1 MWSAC
6 IIFSFFLGGNNV
18 ILGSNARLP
27 TNNEALQLFSLANVD
42 SVTQTNESQ
51 AHIEDGE
58 TQIMI
63 NKIYVTLWSE
73 GRKNQWYLGY
83 CVNCNDDGTFT
94 MDHMHRV
101 KKTCNVQWKYPDVPD
116 TCNVKVDQILTI
128 RPAGNWD
135 SDIFSLCNADHIKE
149 EFQKTA

>member
-1 MWSAC
+1 MENLF
-6 IIFSFFLGGNNV
+6 ILLGGNNV

-73 GRKNQWYLGY
+73 GRKNKWYLGY

-101 KKTCNVQWKYPDVPD
+101 KKHVMSSGS
-116 TCNVKVDQILTI
+116 ILMCQT
-128 RPAGNWD
+128 RAMLKLTK
-135 SDIFSLCNADHIKE
+135 SS
-149 EFQKTA
+149 Q